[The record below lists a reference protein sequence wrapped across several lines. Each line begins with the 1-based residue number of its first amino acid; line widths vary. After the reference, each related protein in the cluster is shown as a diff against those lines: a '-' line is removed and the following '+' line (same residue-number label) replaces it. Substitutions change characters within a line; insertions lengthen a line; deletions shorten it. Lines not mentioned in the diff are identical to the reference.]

1 MDVAGNYYSFLKSD
15 VRSITRG
22 TRSLMPDQYGRLFTP
37 AEIDDLLAYLVS
49 LRGAE
54 TAR

>member
-1 MDVAGNYYSFLKSD
+1 VAGNYYSFLKSD
-15 VRSITRG
+15 VQSATRG
-22 TRSLMPDQYGRLFTP
+22 TRSIMPDQYDRLFTP

-54 TAR
+54 AAR